1 MAQRLAQATH
11 NRLVEGSNPSGP
23 TDFALFFFL
32 NLTRINLVYLTQK
45 TMMKSVIT
53 QGFTTMRQSS
63 TGDLNVLD
71 KGTRP
76 AIIVCIVW

>member
-1 MAQRLAQATH
+1 
-11 NRLVEGSNPSGP
+11 
-23 TDFALFFFL
+23 
-32 NLTRINLVYLTQK
+32 
-45 TMMKSVIT
+45 MMKSVIT